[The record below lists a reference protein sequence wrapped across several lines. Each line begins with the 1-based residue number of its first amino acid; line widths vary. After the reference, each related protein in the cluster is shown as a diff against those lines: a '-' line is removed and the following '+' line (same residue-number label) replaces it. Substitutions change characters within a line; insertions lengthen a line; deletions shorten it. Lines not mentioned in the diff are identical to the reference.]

1 MLQIKNRS
9 SRWLVSGLVWQNKA
23 LVRMT
28 VEERICPQSLSM
40 TLVANVSFLEI
51 ERILYA
57 CLILY
62 LVSQDGIPGLMFN

>member
-1 MLQIKNRS
+1 
-9 SRWLVSGLVWQNKA
+9 
-23 LVRMT
+23 MT
-28 VEERICPQSLSM
+28 VGVNICPQSLTM
-40 TLVANVSFLEI
+40 TLISNVSFLEI

>member
-1 MLQIKNRS
+1 MLQVKNRS

-23 LVRMT
+23 LVRT
-28 VEERICPQSLSM
+28 AVEERICPQSLSV
-40 TLVANVSFLEI
+40 TLVANVSLLEI

-57 CLILY
+57 CLRLC